1 MTRIQICL
9 GTCAHQPCSNEI
21 LVCPFQNNCPKLLL
35 LTKNK
40 KKKKKWKHE
49 EGCIHTVYTENQ
61 SHVHVIKLKKM
72 LRCHWLNFSYICII
86 KTKQNFSYS
95 HVETQIPRNHWY
107 LITLKVAFRQLV
119 FHWQNHLQMP
129 LQPL

>member
-9 GTCAHQPCSNEI
+9 WTCAHQSCSNEI

-40 KKKKKWKHE
+40 KKKNTLKRKKKKWKHE

-61 SHVHVIKLKKM
+61 SHVHVIKLKK
-72 LRCHWLNFSYICII
+72 N
-86 KTKQNFSYS
+86 
-95 HVETQIPRNHWY
+95 
-107 LITLKVAFRQLV
+107 A
-119 FHWQNHLQMP
+119 
-129 LQPL
+129 

>member
-40 KKKKKWKHE
+40 KKKNTLKRKKKS
-49 EGCIHTVYTENQ
+49 ENMRKAAYIQ
-61 SHVHVIKLKKM
+61 CTLKSHVHVIKLKK
-72 LRCHWLNFSYICII
+72 N
-86 KTKQNFSYS
+86 
-95 HVETQIPRNHWY
+95 
-107 LITLKVAFRQLV
+107 A
-119 FHWQNHLQMP
+119 
-129 LQPL
+129 

>member
-9 GTCAHQPCSNEI
+9 GTCAHQSCSNEI
-21 LVCPFQNNCPKLLL
+21 LVCPFQNNCTKLLL

-61 SHVHVIKLKKM
+61 SHVHVIKLKK
-72 LRCHWLNFSYICII
+72 N
-86 KTKQNFSYS
+86 
-95 HVETQIPRNHWY
+95 
-107 LITLKVAFRQLV
+107 A
-119 FHWQNHLQMP
+119 
-129 LQPL
+129 